1 MTSALPSGM
10 STRPTSRLRATLKV
24 IRPHQW
30 TKNALAV
37 VPVLLAPHGLSAGGL
52 WHAALAALALSLC
65 ASAGYV
71 LNDVVDVEADR
82 AHPTK
87 KRRPFAAGDL
97 PVGYGPPLVLA
108 LLGTSVGVSLW
119 ALPTSFLWMLA
130 LYFAITLAYS
140 FYLKSKVL
148 IDVIVLAWLYT
159 QRVLAGG
166 FATGV
171 SISAWLLAFSMFIF
185 LSLAFAKR
193 HVELRR
199 AVGED
204 GKLRSRGYVA
214 QDLTMVASMGTTA
227 GYLAVLVFCLYI
239 ESAGTAIYS
248 EPRILWLIAPVLLYW
263 ISRVWLLTHRG
274 EMDDDPVKF
283 AITDRWSWLCAV
295 AIGGVAAAARFWPS

>member
-1 MTSALPSGM
+1 MT
-10 STRPTSRLRATLKV
+10 TRPSRLRATFKV
-24 IRPHQW
+24 IRLHQW

-52 WHAALAALALSLC
+52 WHAALAALSLSLC

-87 KRRPFAAGDL
+87 KRRPFASGAL
-97 PVGYGPPLVLA
+97 PLRFGPPLVLL
-108 LLGTSVGVSLW
+108 LLGLSVGLSLW
-119 ALPTSFLWMLA
+119 ALPRSFLWMLG

-166 FATGV
+166 FATDV

-204 GKLRSRGYVA
+204 GKLRSRGYAA

-248 EPRILWLIAPVLLYW
+248 EPRILWLVCPVLLYW
-263 ISRVWLLTHRG
+263 ISRVWFLTHRG

-295 AIGGVAAAARFWPS
+295 AIGGVAAAARFWPV

>member
-1 MTSALPSGM
+1 MT
-10 STRPTSRLRATLKV
+10 TRPTSRLRATLKV
-24 IRPHQW
+24 IRLHQW

-97 PVGYGPPLVLA
+97 PVRYGPPLVLA

-130 LYFAITLAYS
+130 LYFAITLTYS

-204 GKLRSRGYVA
+204 GKLRSRGYAA

-239 ESAGTAIYS
+239 ESSGTAIYS

-295 AIGGVAAAARFWPS
+295 VIGGVAAAARFWPG

>member
-1 MTSALPSGM
+1 M
-10 STRPTSRLRATLKV
+10 SF
-24 IRPHQW
+24 
-30 TKNALAV
+30 
-37 VPVLLAPHGLSAGGL
+37 
-52 WHAALAALALSLC
+52 
-65 ASAGYV
+65 
-71 LNDVVDVEADR
+71 
-82 AHPTK
+82 
-87 KRRPFAAGDL
+87 FAM
-97 PVGYGPPLVLA
+97 LV
-108 LLGTSVGVSLW
+108 
-119 ALPTSFLWMLA
+119 

-140 FYLKSKVL
+140 FYLKSLLLV
-148 IDVIVLAWLYT
+148 DVIVLAWLYT

-166 FATGV
+166 FATDV

-204 GKLRSRGYVA
+204 GKLRSRGYAA

-248 EPRILWLIAPVLLYW
+248 EPRILWLVCPVLLYW
-263 ISRVWLLTHRG
+263 ISRVWFLTHRG

-295 AIGGVAAAARFWPS
+295 AIGGVAAAARFWPV

>member
-1 MTSALPSGM
+1 MT
-10 STRPTSRLRATLKV
+10 TRPTSRLRATLKV
-24 IRPHQW
+24 IRLHQW

-87 KRRPFAAGDL
+87 KRRPFAAGHL
-97 PVGYGPPLVLA
+97 PVRYGPPLVLA

-130 LYFAITLAYS
+130 LYFAITLTYS

-204 GKLRSRGYVA
+204 GKLRSRGYAA

-239 ESAGTAIYS
+239 ESSGTAIYS

-295 AIGGVAAAARFWPS
+295 VIGGVAAAARFWPG

>member
-1 MTSALPSGM
+1 MT
-10 STRPTSRLRATLKV
+10 TRPPSRLRATFKV
-24 IRPHQW
+24 IRLHQW
-30 TKNALAV
+30 TKNALAI

-52 WHAALAALALSLC
+52 WHGALAALSLSLC

-87 KRRPFAAGDL
+87 NRRPFASGAL
-97 PVGYGPPLVLA
+97 PLRFGPPLVLL
-108 LLGTSVGVSLW
+108 LLGLSVGVSLW
-119 ALPTSFLWMLA
+119 TLPLAFLWMLG

-204 GKLRSRGYVA
+204 GKLRSRGYTA

-248 EPRILWLIAPVLLYW
+248 EPRILWLVCPVLLYW
-263 ISRVWLLTHRG
+263 ISRVWFLTHRG

-283 AITDRWSWLCAV
+283 ALKDPWSWLCAV
-295 AIGGVAAAARFWPS
+295 AIGAVAVAARFWPH